1 MTPVS
6 KICLAASVLLLLAA
20 ASPAGPHTQQL
31 PIWPGPAPGGERA
44 TAREE
49 IIERR
54 KSQTALNDRIVR
66 GVTTPTLVVFRP
78 ARPKGAAILMAP
90 GGGYEW
96 VVMDKEGYE
105 AAELFARHGVTVFVM
120 SYRLPHQGW
129 AAGPDVAL
137 QDSQRAMRLIRSR
150 AAEFGINPKRVGVMG
165 FSAGGHVAGELTL
178 AWDKPLYT
186 PVDAADAVSAR
197 PDFSVLMYP
206 VATMKPPFAHA
217 RSRKSLL
224 GEAPSAQR
232 IAAYSLEDQARAD
245 APPVLI
251 VHAADDMSVP
261 VENALLLFDALRA
274 RKVPAEL
281 HVFEEGGHGFG
292 LRFAVGKPVAPWP
305 QITLNWMERKGLMS
319 ADR

>member
-6 KICLAASVLLLLAA
+6 KLILVVLSALGLAA

-31 PIWPGPAPGGERA
+31 RLWPGPAPGGEYA

-49 IIERR
+49 VVERR
-54 KSQTALNDRIVR
+54 KSPGALQDRIIR
-66 GVTTPTLVVFRP
+66 GVTVPTLVVFRP
-78 ARPKGAAILMAP
+78 ARPNGAGMLMAP

-105 AAELFARHGVTVFVM
+105 AAELFAAKGVTVFVM
-120 SYRLPHQGW
+120 SYRLPHEGW

-137 QDSQRAMRLIRSR
+137 QDSQRAMRLIR
-150 AAEFGINPKRVGVMG
+150 AGAKGFGVDPRRLGVMG

-178 AWDKPLYT
+178 AWDKPVYA

-206 VATMKPPFAHA
+206 VGTMKPPFAHA

-224 GEAPSAQR
+224 GEAPSAQQ
-232 IAAYSLEDQARAD
+232 IAAYSLEDQARPD

-251 VHAADDMSVP
+251 VHAADDLSVP
-261 VENALLLFDALRA
+261 VENALVLFDALRA
-274 RKVPAEL
+274 KKVPTEL

-292 LRFAVGKPVAPWP
+292 LRFAVGKPVAAWP
-305 QITLNWMERKGLMS
+305 QITLKWMERKGLMS
-319 ADR
+319 AGR